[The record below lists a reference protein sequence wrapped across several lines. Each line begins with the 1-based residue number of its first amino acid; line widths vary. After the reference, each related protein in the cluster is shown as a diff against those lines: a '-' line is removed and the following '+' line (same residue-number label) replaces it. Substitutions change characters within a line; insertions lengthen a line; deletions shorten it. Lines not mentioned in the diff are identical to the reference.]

1 MFKKIAKFVAAWI
14 VLILFCLAMLN
25 DVFMVSVTALCVV
38 LGVSA
43 VLWTI
48 INED

>member
-25 DVFMVSVTALCVV
+25 DVFMASVIGLLTF
-38 LGVSA
+38 LGISFG
-43 VLWTI
+43 LWTI
-48 INED
+48 VNE